1 MPDVDES
8 DRFMFGM
15 TVGWIVAVAVVV
27 VGFATAPDGSG
38 VWYGFGV
45 VIAAI
50 IVAIGLTL
58 LLGYENTDQ

>member
-1 MPDVDES
+1 MTEVDDA

-15 TVGWIVAVAVVV
+15 TIGWIVAVAIVVA
-27 VGFATAPDGSG
+27 GFATAPDGSG

-45 VIAAI
+45 VMAAI

-58 LLGYENTDQ
+58 LLGYDETD